1 MISLGCD
8 AGAITTKSAIIR
20 DGNLLAADVTPN
32 DGKPTQAVE
41 LSVENVLCLAGI
53 RAEAVQF
60 WAGTGSGEK
69 YIRFPHQGKSLI
81 ACLARAANW
90 ALPSA
95 RTLVD
100 IGGLTSTCISL
111 NETGRAMEYRT
122 SDRCASGTG
131 FFLELAA
138 QALELKLEELSTV
151 AAGARGRAR
160 ISAQC
165 AVFGESEI
173 VTHVNDG
180 VDAANIMAGIS
191 YSIGSGL
198 ATMARRLGVQPE
210 VVATGGVAKLG
221 SVLEALGELLGLEV
235 HRPDWDPQLAA
246 AIGAALCAAGE

>member
-8 AGAITTKSAIIR
+8 AGAITTKTAIIR
-20 DGNLLAADVTPN
+20 DGFLLATDVTPN
-32 DGKPTQAVE
+32 DGKPK
-41 LSVENVLCLAGI
+41 
-53 RAEAVQF
+53 EAVQASVEKVISRAGIAPEAIRA

-69 YIRFPHQGKSLI
+69 YIGFPHFGKSLI

-111 NETGRAMEYRT
+111 NEMGRPMEYRT

-138 QALELKLEELSTV
+138 QALELRLEELSSV
-151 AAGARGRAR
+151 AAAATGRAR

-180 VDAANIMAGIS
+180 VDAADIMAGIS

-198 ATMARRLGVQPE
+198 ATIVRRLGVQPD
-210 VVATGGVAKLG
+210 VVATGGVAKVA
-221 SVLEALGELLGLEV
+221 SVVKGLGELLGLEV
-235 HRPDWDPQLAA
+235 HRPEWDPQLGA
-246 AIGAALCAAGE
+246 AIGAALCAADE